1 MLTDEATYKGWSN
14 CSECGYEGV
23 FIFVPI
29 DGEDY
34 SDADSLGFMF
44 EATCPACECCD
55 SILVLSE
62 QFGEM
67 KRLAEM
73 AKR

>member
-1 MLTDEATYKGWSN
+1 MTDESTYKGWSN
-14 CSECGYEGV
+14 CSECGYED
-23 FIFVPI
+23 IFVFSLV

-34 SDADSLGFMF
+34 TEEGYLGFMF
-44 EATCPACECCD
+44 DATCPACEDCE
-55 SILVLSE
+55 SVLVLSE
-62 QFGEM
+62 QFDEM